1 METERIA
8 LRQRERER
16 LGVLQEVKRK
26 QLTQMEA
33 ARRLKLSDRHIRRL
47 LFRLR
52 EHGDRAVIQGRR
64 KQESSS
70 RVSDDRRATGK
81 PAPPTPTGIRSQDA
95 AKGRARQ

>member
-8 LRQRERER
+8 LRQRERDR
-16 LGVLQEVKRK
+16 LRVLHEVQQK

-52 EHGDRAVIQGRR
+52 EHADRAVTQGRR

-70 RVSDDRRATGK
+70 
-81 PAPPTPTGIRSQDA
+81 
-95 AKGRARQ
+95 